1 MNKKL
6 FEFYQSLD
14 EAISRFT
21 NEEIDRKQFEEII
34 DELNKNEFGVKI
46 DKNLIKDNRVDFNED
61 GAVSYTDNDDSSYLD
76 SSYLC

>member
-76 SSYLC
+76 PSYLC

>member
-6 FEFYQSLD
+6 LEFYQSLD
-14 EAISRFT
+14 DAISRFT
-21 NEEIDRKQFEEII
+21 NEEIGREQFEEII

-61 GAVSYTDNDDSSYLD
+61 GAVSYTDTDDSSYLD
-76 SSYLC
+76 SSY